1 MKINHVILQAI
12 TKLVVFM
19 ILTFAFFLFLI
30 GGDQPGGGFVG
41 GLVLSAAFVLLLL
54 AFDIETI
61 EKGMPIDF
69 KQVAAL
75 GAFLAVGTGLGGVVF
90 NKDFLEMSILKINI
104 PIIGLVEFHTV
115 MIFEAGVALAVFGV
129 VLTII
134 LSISKGVAQWKR

>member
-1 MKINHVILQAI
+1 MKVNHVILQAV

-61 EKGMPIDF
+61 EKGMPLDF

-75 GAFLAVGTGLGGVVF
+75 GAFLVVGTGLSSVF
-90 NKDFLEMSILKINI
+90 VQKNFLEMSILNI
-104 PIIGLVEFHTV
+104 HLPVVGLIEFHTV
-115 MIFEAGVALAVFGV
+115 MIFEAGVALTVLGV

-134 LSISKGVAQWKR
+134 LSISKGVTQWKR